1 MLKKRTSLNLT
12 EHYTSNDYL
21 EINEMKKICS
31 IVVALLSLTFIVNA
45 QTFDPVLATELQN
58 KIDSI
63 RTTNNLKGI
72 SASIIYP
79 GIGSW
84 KGVTGISHT
93 GAPITSDMLF
103 GIASNTKL
111 FTGVLLLKLA

>member
-1 MLKKRTSLNLT
+1 MGVIYKLAIMLKLT
-12 EHYTSNDYL
+12 RL
-21 EINEMKKICS
+21 KINEMKKICS
-31 IVVALLSLTFIVNA
+31 IIVALLSLTFIVDA
-45 QTFDPVLATELQN
+45 QTFDPVLASELQN

-63 RTTNNLKGI
+63 RTANNLKGI
-72 SASIIYP
+72 SASVIYP

-103 GIASNTKL
+103 
-111 FTGVLLLKLA
+111 